1 MPERRF
7 AIMLGAVLGAALLT
21 VLAAGWLSE
30 RLDLGD
36 YGLGVPLKLA
46 MVAVVLLWLMRR
58 NGRGG

>member
-7 AIMLGAVLGAALLT
+7 AMMLGAVLAAALIT
-21 VLAAGWLSE
+21 VLAAGWLSDRVE
-30 RLDLGD
+30 LGD

-58 NGRGG
+58 NR

>member
-1 MPERRF
+1 MPQSRL
-7 AIMLGAVLGAALLT
+7 ALILGAALAAALLT

-58 NGRGG
+58 NR

>member
-1 MPERRF
+1 MPEKRF
-7 AIMLGAVLGAALLT
+7 AMMLGGVVAAALVT

-58 NGRGG
+58 NR

>member
-7 AIMLGAVLGAALLT
+7 AMVLGAAMAAALVT
-21 VLAAGWLSE
+21 VLAAGWLSD

-46 MVAVVLLWLMRR
+46 MVAVVLVWLARR
-58 NGRGG
+58 NR

>member
-1 MPERRF
+1 M
-7 AIMLGAVLGAALLT
+7 MLGAVLAAALLT

-30 RLDLGD
+30 RLELGA

-58 NGRGG
+58 GR